1 MRIVMIG
8 TILQMI
14 MIMMVLMVL
23 FANWTK
29 YKLNESAANAV

>member
-29 YKLNESAANAV
+29 YKLNKSAANAV